1 MYAIFLSLAKINL
14 MKKTILLLWAGCG
27 ILSAQTTITK
37 AFNDPVVGDAV
48 NGYTVNG
55 TVDNSATGNG
65 VTFMNAGLTQGT
77 ASNTTYAAPTA
88 TEISTFPGSN
98 IKMVATG
105 NTILYKSSAT
115 KLEITGVVTP
125 DATLNF
131 SADNGTFI
139 TYPAAFGH
147 SETDNA
153 RGTFSSTAA
162 SGLFKGTITTTAD
175 AYGTLLIGSKTYTN
189 VIRIKSVQNFNLYAS
204 FDVIYSNPIGT
215 IINTAYSYYDA
226 THKFALLS
234 STNGNINVPLLSI
247 NQTTNGAQALAEVY
261 LAAIDTVKKESFRIY
276 PNPAQDFI
284 EFRGNTGKYS
294 TAHVYTL
301 DGRLIK
307 TADITSGR
315 IQVSELPQANYFI
328 EISGKEGKSEAV
340 KFIKK

>member
-1 MYAIFLSLAKINL
+1 
-14 MKKTILLLWAGCG
+14 MKKSILFLLAGCG
-27 ILSAQTTITK
+27 ILTAQTTVTK
-37 AFNDPVVGDAV
+37 AFNDPIIGDV
-48 NGYTVNG
+48 INGYTVNG

-65 VTFMNAGLTQGT
+65 VTFNNAGLTQGT
-77 ASNTTYAAPTA
+77 ASSTTYIAPTT
-88 TEISTFPGSN
+88 TEITTFPGSN

-105 NTILYKSSAT
+105 NTILYKSSAS

-139 TYPAAFGH
+139 TYPAAYGH
-147 SETDNA
+147 SESDNA
-153 RGTFSSTAA
+153 RGTFTSTAA
-162 SGLFKGTITTTAD
+162 SGLFKGTINTTAD

-204 FDVIYSNPIGT
+204 FDVVYSNPIGT

-226 THKFALLS
+226 THKFPLLS
-234 STNGNINVPLLSI
+234 STNGNISVPLLSI
-247 NQTTNGAQALAEVY
+247 NQTTSGGQALNEVY
-261 LAAIDTVKKESFRIY
+261 LSAVDTVKKDSFRIY

-284 EFRGNTGKYS
+284 EFKGNTGNYS
-294 TAHVYTL
+294 TANIYTL

-307 TADITSGR
+307 TADITSGKV
-315 IQVSELPQANYFI
+315 QVSELPQANYFI
-328 EISGKEGKSEAV
+328 EVSGKAGKSEAV